1 MILTELNTLSWHK
14 WDNMVEK
21 LKRRVFLLLETKE
34 HQHPLSRFFKY
45 FLIFLITLNTLAVC
59 IESIDETFEVYE
71 TSLIVFNRFS
81 LGVFTLEYILRV
93 WSCTILE
100 KYRHPFWGR
109 LKYMLTFLAIIDLI
123 AFLPFY
129 FSFDPGNFQDMKL
142 LQLTRF
148 LQILKLGRYSPMTQ
162 ILSQVIDLRRKEL
175 ILTLNVVFFLL
186 LFSGN
191 LIYFAEHEA
200 QPDKFPHIPA
210 SMWWAVITLT
220 TVGYGDVYPIT
231 PLGKLLGGILAL
243 LGIGLIALPAGI
255 IASGFTEVIALNQR
269 ENQTLSP
276 KICPHCG
283 NNIDQP
289 LEHSRDLEH

>member
-1 MILTELNTLSWHK
+1 MILTELNTLSWHE

-21 LKRRVFLLLETKE
+21 LKHRVFLLLETKE
-34 HQHPLSRFFKY
+34 HQHPLGRFFKY
-45 FLIFLITLNTLAVC
+45 FLIFLITLNTLVIC
-59 IESIDETFEVYE
+59 IESIDEMFKIYK

-93 WSCTILE
+93 WSCTILK
-100 KYRHPFWGR
+100 KYRHPVWGR
-109 LKYMLTFLAIIDLI
+109 LKYMLTPLAIIDLI

-129 FSFDPGNFQDMKL
+129 FPFDPGNFQEMKL

-148 LQILKLGRYSPMTQ
+148 LQILKLGRYSQVTQ
-162 ILSQVIDLRRKEL
+162 ILNQVIYLRKKEL

-186 LFSGN
+186 IFSGN

-255 IASGFTEVIALNQR
+255 IASGFTEVIALNQQK
-269 ENQTLSP
+269 NKTLSP
-276 KICPHCG
+276 RICPHCG

-289 LEHSRDLEH
+289 LEHSTDLDH

>member
-1 MILTELNTLSWHK
+1 
-14 WDNMVEK
+14 MVKK
-21 LKRRVFLLLETKE
+21 LKHRVFLLLETKE
-34 HQHPLSRFFKY
+34 HQHPLGRFFKY
-45 FLIFLITLNTLAVC
+45 FLIFLITLNTLAVS
-59 IESIDETFEVYE
+59 IESIDKMFEVYK
-71 TSLIVFNRFS
+71 TSLFVFNQFS

-93 WSCTILE
+93 WSCTILK

-109 LKYMLTFLAIIDLI
+109 LKYMLTPLAIIDLI

-142 LQLTRF
+142 LQLIRF
-148 LQILKLGRYSPMTQ
+148 LQVLKLGRYSQATQ
-162 ILSQVIDLRRKEL
+162 ILTKVIRLRKEEL
-175 ILTLNVVFFLL
+175 ILTLNMVFFLL
-186 LFSGN
+186 IFSGN

-231 PLGKLLGGILAL
+231 PLGRLLGGILAL
-243 LGIGLIALPAGI
+243 LGIGLMTLPAGI
-255 IASGFTEVIALNQR
+255 ISSGFTEVIGVNKR
-269 ENQTLSP
+269 TNKTLSP

-283 NNIDQP
+283 KNIDHP
-289 LEHSRDLEH
+289 LGHSRDLEH

>member
-1 MILTELNTLSWHK
+1 MILTELNTLSWHE

-21 LKRRVFLLLETKE
+21 LKHRVFLLLETKE
-34 HQHPLSRFFKY
+34 HPHPLGRFFKY
-45 FLIFLITLNTLAVC
+45 FLIFLITLNTLVVC
-59 IESIDETFEVYE
+59 IESIDEMFKIYKTILN
-71 TSLIVFNRFS
+71 SFNQFS

-93 WSCTILE
+93 WSCTILK
-100 KYRHPFWGR
+100 KYSHPVWGR
-109 LKYMLTFLAIIDLI
+109 LKYMLTPLAIIDLI

-129 FSFDPGNFQDMKL
+129 FYFDPGNFQEMKL

-148 LQILKLGRYSPMTQ
+148 LQILKLGRYSQVTQ
-162 ILSQVIDLRRKEL
+162 ILNQVIYLRKKEL
-175 ILTLNVVFFLL
+175 VLTLNVVFFLL
-186 LFSGN
+186 IFSGN

-231 PLGKLLGGILAL
+231 PLGRLLGGILAL

-255 IASGFTEVIALNQR
+255 IASGFTEVIARNKQA
-269 ENQTLSP
+269 NQTLYP

-283 NNIDQP
+283 KNIDQP
-289 LEHSRDLEH
+289 LENSTDLDN

>member
-1 MILTELNTLSWHK
+1 
-14 WDNMVEK
+14 MVKK

-34 HQHPLSRFFKY
+34 HQQKSSRFFEY
-45 FLIFLITLNTLAVC
+45 FLIFLIISNTLAVS
-59 IESIDETFEVYE
+59 IESMEEVFATYKVW
-71 TSLIVFNRFS
+71 LIGFNRFS
-81 LGVFTLEYILRV
+81 VGVFTLEYILRV
-93 WSCTILE
+93 WSCTTLE
-100 KYRHPFWGR
+100 KYHHPLWGR
-109 LKYMLTFLAIIDLI
+109 LRYMLTPLAIIDLI

-129 FSFDPGNFQDMKL
+129 LPFTRADFRSIQL
-142 LQLTRF
+142 LRLTRF
-148 LQILKLGRYSPMTQ
+148 LQVLKLGRYSRAIKILTQ
-162 ILSQVIDLRRKEL
+162 VVYLRKQEL
-175 ILTLNVVFFLL
+175 ILTLNIVMFLMI
-186 LFSGN
+186 FSGN

-243 LGIGLIALPAGI
+243 LGIGIFALPAGI
-255 IASGFTEVIALNQR
+255 IASGFTEIIALNQR
-269 ENQTLSP
+269 KNKTLSP

-289 LEHSRDLEH
+289 LEHSTDLDH

>member
-14 WDNMVEK
+14 WDNMVKK
-21 LKRRVFLLLETKE
+21 LKRRIFLLLETKE
-34 HQHPLSRFFKY
+34 HQRKSSRFFEY
-45 FLIFLITLNTLAVC
+45 FLIFLIISNTLAVS
-59 IESIDETFEVYE
+59 IESMEEIFESNKVW
-71 TSLIVFNRFS
+71 LIGFNRFS
-81 LGVFTLEYILRV
+81 VGVFTLEYILRV
-93 WSCTILE
+93 WSCTTLD
-100 KYRHPFWGR
+100 KYHHPLWGR
-109 LKYMLTFLAIIDLI
+109 LRYMFTPLAIIDLI

-129 FSFDPGNFQDMKL
+129 LPFTQVDFRSIQL
-142 LQLTRF
+142 LRLTRF
-148 LQILKLGRYSPMTQ
+148 LQLLKLGRYSRAIKILTQ
-162 ILSQVIDLRRKEL
+162 VVYLRREEL
-175 ILTLNVVFFLL
+175 ILTLNIVVFLMI
-186 LFSGN
+186 FSGS

-243 LGIGLIALPAGI
+243 LGIGIFALPAGI

-269 ENQTLSP
+269 KNKTISP